1 MMMCRHKL
9 EEQEEIMM
17 ESDEEGLLAT
27 NLIEELVGSELGF
40 QLRYIISNILSC
52 HHATSVL
59 LLPCHAVMYH
69 DVFDTRCEMHP
80 AKRNIRQ

>member
-40 QLRYIISNILSC
+40 QLRYVISNILSC

-59 LLPCHAVMYH
+59 LLPCLTIIVS
-69 DVFDTRCEMHP
+69 
-80 AKRNIRQ
+80 

>member
-1 MMMCRHKL
+1 MCRHKL

-40 QLRYIISNILSC
+40 QLRYIIFIILTC

-59 LLPCHAVMYH
+59 CLPWLTVLYMMMTLLLKVSMK
-69 DVFDTRCEMHP
+69 FR
-80 AKRNIRQ
+80 

>member
-1 MMMCRHKL
+1 MLNWPNRGHLPDCENFAALVICPPRMMMCRHKL

-40 QLRYIISNILSC
+40 QLRYVIFIIFPCN
-52 HHATSVL
+52 HATSVFFL
-59 LLPCHAVMYH
+59 
-69 DVFDTRCEMHP
+69 T
-80 AKRNIRQ
+80 

>member
-40 QLRYIISNILSC
+40 QLRYMLSPISC
-52 HHATSVL
+52 HVIMLQVSYFHLTSAVPYNYCIMKTL
-59 LLPCHAVMYH
+59 LLKVP
-69 DVFDTRCEMHP
+69 T
-80 AKRNIRQ
+80 

>member
-1 MMMCRHKL
+1 MCRHKL

-40 QLRYIISNILSC
+40 QLRYIIIMSSC
-52 HHATSVL
+52 YKCLMS
-59 LLPCHAVMYH
+59 AVPYSY
-69 DVFDTRCEMHP
+69 C
-80 AKRNIRQ
+80 I

>member
-1 MMMCRHKL
+1 
-9 EEQEEIMM
+9 MM

-40 QLRYIISNILSC
+40 QLRYIIIIILSC

-59 LLPCHAVMYH
+59 CLPCLTVIVYDD
-69 DVFDTRCEMHP
+69 DVLI
-80 AKRNIRQ
+80 KGVS

>member
-1 MMMCRHKL
+1 MCRHKL

-40 QLRYIISNILSC
+40 QLRYIIFIILSC
-52 HHATSVL
+52 HHDTSVL
-59 LLPCHAVMYH
+59 FLPCLTVIVYDD
-69 DVFDTRCEMHP
+69 DVLI
-80 AKRNIRQ
+80 KGIN

>member
-1 MMMCRHKL
+1 MCRHKL

-40 QLRYIISNILSC
+40 QLRYIIFVILSC

-59 LLPCHAVMYH
+59 FLPCLTITFTDGH
-69 DVFDTRCEMHP
+69 F
-80 AKRNIRQ
+80 